1 MKHELTIL
9 APKSSGDKELDEI
22 QKTIKKYAKIVEFE
36 NGGVKRLAYPI
47 RDHERACYLYYVLD
61 MEQQDCTK
69 LSCELNIKDEVLR
82 YLLVRVQ

>member
-9 APKSSGDKELDEI
+9 APESNGDKELDEI
-22 QKTIKKYAKIVEFE
+22 QKTIKKYAKIVKFE
-36 NGGVKRLAYPI
+36 NDGVKRLAYPI
-47 RDHERACYLYYVLD
+47 RDHERAGYLYYILD
-61 MEQQDCTK
+61 MEQQDCIK